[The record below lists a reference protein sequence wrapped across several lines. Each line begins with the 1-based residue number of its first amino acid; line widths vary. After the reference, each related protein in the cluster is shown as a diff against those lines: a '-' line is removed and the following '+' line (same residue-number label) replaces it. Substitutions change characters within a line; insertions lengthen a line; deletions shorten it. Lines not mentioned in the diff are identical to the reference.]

1 MVTIATRSTPQ
12 KRRFGQTNCANRHFH
27 CIDSGMLE
35 ILKTNEGVLEEL
47 RIDNVQE
54 GSWYNLIDPSNEEIE
69 KVSKALNL
77 DDYFLRTCLDLDERS
92 RIEIEDGHLLVI
104 VNIPIMKDESTFDT
118 LPMGIIFTSSA
129 IITVCPKENKI
140 IQSFNK
146 ETAKFFDTK
155 NRVHFM
161 LTILFRSSKFYLRDL
176 HHINRYTEDIEN
188 QLRKTM
194 GNSELFE
201 LLEVQK
207 SLVYFTTAINN
218 NQVMLQK
225 LMRLTK
231 RTTEI
236 PNFHFSEDEIDILE
250 DVIIDNK
257 QALEMVEM
265 HRNVLE
271 NMMDAFASI
280 ISNNV
285 GYVVKFLTALT
296 ILFAIPTMFASFWGM
311 NTKVPGEGTLQWFYI
326 VAATSLLA
334 TIISAILFVRKKM
347 L

>member
-1 MVTIATRSTPQ
+1 MI
-12 KRRFGQTNCANRHFH
+12 
-27 CIDSGMLE
+27 E
-35 ILKTNEGVLEEL
+35 ILKTNENGLEVLDIE
-47 RIDNVQE
+47 NVQE
-54 GSWYNLIDPSNEEIE
+54 GAWFNLIDLSNQEIE

-77 DDYFLRTCLDLDERS
+77 DEYFLRTCLDLDERS
-92 RIEIEDGHLLVI
+92 RIEVEDGHLLVI
-104 VNIPIMKDESTFDT
+104 INIPIMKGESNFDT
-118 LPMGIIFTSSA
+118 LPLGIILTPSA
-129 IITVCPKENKI
+129 IITVCPRENKI

-155 NRVHFM
+155 NKIHFM

-176 HHINRYTEDIEN
+176 NYINHHTENIEN

-194 GNSELFE
+194 GDSELFE

-218 NQVMLQK
+218 NQVVLQK
-225 LMRLTK
+225 LMRFTK
-231 RTTEI
+231 GIAEI
-236 PNFHFSEDEIDILE
+236 PSLRFNKEDKSLLE

-265 HRNVLE
+265 HRTVLE
-271 NMMDAFASI
+271 NMMAAFASI

-285 GYVVKFLTALT
+285 GHVVKFLTALT

-311 NTKVPGEGTLQWFYI
+311 NTGVPGEGNLNWFFT
-326 VAATSLLA
+326 VAGTSLFA
-334 TIISAILFVRKKM
+334 TIVSAILFIKKKM